1 MISKDEIDRA
11 ILEHEA
17 KDTTYANCERLAWLY
32 IVRDHITPTETK
44 NAAKAAN
51 AVTYEIV
58 PSNVLNVAGNSDF
71 IKAVNG
77 KPTQKVFSTLNELL
91 QTIYVLN
98 PKLYDA
104 VLESIKEIE

>member
-32 IVRDHITPTETK
+32 IVRDHIASPEQKST
-44 NAAKAAN
+44 AKAATEILYE
-51 AVTYEIV
+51 AV
-58 PSNVLNVAGNSDF
+58 PNDVLNVAGDSDF

-77 KPTQKVFSTLNELL
+77 KTSQKVFGVLNELL
-91 QTIYVLN
+91 QTVYVLN
-98 PKLYDA
+98 PKLYTA
-104 VLESIKEIE
+104 VLESIKGIE